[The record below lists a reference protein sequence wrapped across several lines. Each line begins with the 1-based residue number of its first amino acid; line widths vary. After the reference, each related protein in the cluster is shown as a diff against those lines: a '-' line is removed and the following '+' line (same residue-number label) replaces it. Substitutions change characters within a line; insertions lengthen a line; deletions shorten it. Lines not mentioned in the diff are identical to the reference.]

1 MEHSPNSWWLL
12 HSAHPGNEKLD
23 LASSDTHF
31 PGLRPWVQNT
41 FTININ
47 QVTNTRDWHFVLLI
61 CGAIEEAPLKLS
73 IQGTKGTL
81 SIFEA
86 NTQFDSSSCP
96 VMPVNWWQ
104 QAKSEFAFWALLL
117 GVFALSCASVCL
129 LRCSW
134 LRFHRTREL
143 RDDSVSG
150 SNVVVGKP
158 CATPD
163 HGSVA
168 MGQPNATA
176 SNGKVQP
183 V

>member
-23 LASSDTHF
+23 LASSYMHF

-47 QVTNTRDWHFVLLI
+47 QVTDTRDWHFVLLI

-117 GVFALSCASVCL
+117 GVFAMSGASVCL

-134 LRFHRTREL
+134 LHFHRTREL

-150 SNVVVGKP
+150 GNVVGKP
-158 CATPD
+158 CATPE

-168 MGQPNATA
+168 MGQPNATV
-176 SNGKVQP
+176 SNDKVQP